1 MSDAIACLRD
11 LTFSYGGRLVLN
23 GLDLTVGNGEVVAI
37 TGPSGRGKSTLLS
50 LVLGLLKPGRGEVR
64 VNGRVVR
71 FGNSSAAARMRC
83 ETIGMVFQ
91 AGYLLDELTPLENVI
106 LPALAGGAEF
116 KEATSKGR
124 VLLAR
129 LGLEAEGRQT
139 SSLSGGEQQRVAI
152 ARALIG
158 SPRLLIADEPT
169 ASLDRAN
176 RENVLDCLYQ
186 QVRGANRAL
195 LLVTHDEGVAA
206 GADRWFHLD
215 EGRLKQAHS

>member
-1 MSDAIACLRD
+1 MSDGIACLRD

-23 GLDLTVGNGEVVAI
+23 GLDLTVGAGEVVAI
-37 TGPSGRGKSTLLS
+37 TGPSGSGKSTLLS
-50 LVLGLLKPGRGEVR
+50 LVLGLLKPDRGEVR
-64 VNGRVVR
+64 ANGRVVR
-71 FGNSSAAARMRC
+71 FGNSSAAAKMRR
-83 ETIGMVFQ
+83 ENIGMVFQ

-106 LPALAGGAEF
+106 LPALAGGTEF
-116 KEATSKGR
+116 EDATSKGR
-124 VLLAR
+124 VLLAQ
-129 LGLEAEGRQT
+129 LGLEAEGRRT

-176 RENVLDCLYQ
+176 RENVIDCLCQ

-195 LLVTHDEGVAA
+195 LLVTHDEGIAA
-206 GADRWFHLD
+206 DADRWYHLD
-215 EGRLKQAHS
+215 EGRLRRAHP

>member
-1 MSDAIACLRD
+1 MSNPIACLRD

-23 GLDLTVGNGEVVAI
+23 GLDLTLGNGEVAAI
-37 TGPSGRGKSTLLS
+37 TGPSGSGKSTLLS
-50 LVLGLLKPGRGEVR
+50 LVLGLLKPDRGEVR
-64 VNGRVVR
+64 VNGRTVQ
-71 FGNSSAAARMRC
+71 FGNNSAAAKMRR

-106 LPALAGGAEF
+106 LPALAGGIAF
-116 KEATSKGR
+116 EAAASKGR
-124 VLLAR
+124 VLLAQ
-129 LGLEAEGRQT
+129 LGIEVQARQT

-176 RENVLDCLYQ
+176 RENVISCLCQ

-195 LLVTHDEGVAA
+195 LLVTHDEDIAA
-206 GADRWFHLD
+206 SADRWYHLD
-215 EGRLKQAHS
+215 EGRLRQACS